1 MQSQIPTLSFKQTL
15 SRRFPLPPSGEVTLQ
30 ADNGAI
36 VVQGWERPEVAVE
49 LVVRA
54 DKKEKLAEV
63 LPEFSAHPTH
73 VLLRVRE
80 RYTDASTY
88 DWRRD
93 GPGRPFWPALTHIQV
108 SVPSSARL
116 TILSHNASLE
126 LMELLGE
133 IEATTHNGR
142 LQFSLTR
149 GADQVIEAKT
159 YNGKLLLPEP
169 LFSWRE
175 PKRRAE
181 ARLGRATHRV
191 RLSAFNG
198 SLEVR

>member
-1 MQSQIPTLSFKQTL
+1 MIQFQTKITRRFTLS
-15 SRRFPLPPSGEVTLQ
+15 PLGHVEIK

-49 LVVRA
+49 LIVRA

-63 LPEFSAHPTH
+63 LPEFSAHSTH

-80 RYTDASTY
+80 HYTDASTY

-126 LMELLGE
+126 LMELRGE

-181 ARLGRATHRV
+181 ARLGRATHQV
-191 RLSAFNG
+191 HLSAFNG
-198 SLEVR
+198 SVEVR